1 MLNWAAVIMAGR
13 RQPRDE
19 APAGRDARALRL
31 VEAEAEARGDNSER
45 TRERIVNVPDPWT
58 ESYARLRRA
67 PRLRGWSEIDWERM
81 LLDAGDFLTGW
92 GTRAAELGWSE
103 LELFGVHR
111 IAPYARLDVMGL
123 IPMLKGARV
132 LELGPTVA
140 IMKRGEG
147 NVLSF
152 YRRNDRAVRHAEVTL
167 IWNCARANADG
178 GQS

>member
-1 MLNWAAVIMAGR
+1 MLNWAAVIMSERRAPRDAATAGR
-13 RQPRDE
+13 N
-19 APAGRDARALRL
+19 ARALRL
-31 VEAEAEARGDNSER
+31 VEVKAEAGGDNSER
-45 TRERIVNVPDPWT
+45 ARERIVNIPAPWT

-67 PRLRGWSEIDWERM
+67 PRLRGWSEIEWERM
-81 LLDAGDFLTGW
+81 LLDAGDFLTAW

-111 IAPYARLDVMGL
+111 VAPYARLDVMGL

-132 LELGPTVA
+132 LELGPTAA

-152 YRRNDRAVRHAEVTL
+152 YRRNQRTIREAEVTL

-178 GQS
+178 SQS

>member
-1 MLNWAAVIMAGR
+1 MLNWAAVIMSER
-13 RQPRDE
+13 RQPGDA
-19 APAGRDARALRL
+19 APARCNPRALRL
-31 VEAEAEARGDNSER
+31 VDAEVEARGDNSER
-45 TRERIVNVPDPWT
+45 AWERIVNVPDPWM

-67 PRLRGWSEIDWERM
+67 PRLRGWSEVEWERM
-81 LLDAGDFLTGW
+81 LLDAGDFLTAW

-123 IPMLKGARV
+123 IPMLQGARV
-132 LELGPTVA
+132 LELRPTVA

-152 YRRNDRAVRHAEVTL
+152 YRRNQPAIREAEVTL
-167 IWNCARANADG
+167 IWNCGRANADG